1 MHNLLKTYT
10 KLSYISSEPSIA
22 LKCIKFL
29 SEGVDLSIL
38 INSANILE
46 HAITFLAPTNHETL
60 FSQRLR
66 LFKGHLTRTHRHAI
80 AIITVIVMGSV

>member
-1 MHNLLKTYT
+1 MHNLFKTYT

-22 LKCIKFL
+22 LKRIKFL
-29 SEGVDLSIL
+29 SEGVDLTI

-46 HAITFLAPTNHETL
+46 PALTFLALTNHETL

-80 AIITVIVMGSV
+80 ANITVIVMGSV